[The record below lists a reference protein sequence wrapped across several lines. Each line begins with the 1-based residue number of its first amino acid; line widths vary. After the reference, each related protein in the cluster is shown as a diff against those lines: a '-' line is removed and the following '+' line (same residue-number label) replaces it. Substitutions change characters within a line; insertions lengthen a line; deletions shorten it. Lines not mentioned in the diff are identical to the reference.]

1 MKQSD
6 KTLSSSSK
14 LIKEMKK
21 EFVLLKMNKN
31 RETREKLL
39 RLAAS
44 QTTPKLSSF
53 RNKLVLH
60 L

>member
-31 RETREKLL
+31 CEIREKLNIM
-39 RLAAS
+39 S
-44 QTTPKLSSF
+44 GVSIITFGCITNHSKT
-53 RNKLVLH
+53 
-60 L
+60 